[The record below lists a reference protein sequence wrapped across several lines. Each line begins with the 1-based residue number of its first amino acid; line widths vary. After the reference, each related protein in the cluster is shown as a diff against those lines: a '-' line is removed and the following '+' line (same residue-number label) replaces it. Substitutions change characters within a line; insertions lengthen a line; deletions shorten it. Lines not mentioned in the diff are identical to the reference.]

1 MAAIQ
6 VGGRCAP
13 IKDPVTAAILGDIA
27 VFVCRVYPPN
37 KSEKPTK
44 LERKVREVNN
54 M

>member
-13 IKDPVTAAILGDIA
+13 IKNPVTAAILGDIA
-27 VFVCRVYPPN
+27 VFVCRAYPPN